1 MTQPVISDDN
11 QVRPWT
17 RPASVPPNVWVEL
30 DRLRDD
36 LRRLLG
42 RIGLPETAVP
52 ALGTMPAA
60 DVEETDDA
68 FVVEVELPGVRKDD
82 VVVSLDARRLT
93 VDAERRE
100 RRRTGVLHRR
110 TRAVGH
116 LHYEVVVPGE
126 VDEQGVTAT
135 LDDGVLTVR
144 LGKLAPLRARRIP
157 VS

>member
-1 MTQPVISDDN
+1 MTQPVIRNDN
-11 QVRPWT
+11 QAQPWPRPT
-17 RPASVPPNVWVEL
+17 LPAAEVWGEF
-30 DRLRDD
+30 DRLRDN

-42 RIGLPETAVP
+42 GLGWPETADLSSGITP
-52 ALGTMPAA
+52 LA

-68 FVVEVELPGVRKDD
+68 YVVEVELPGVRKDD
-82 VVVSLDARRLT
+82 VAVSVEGRRLS

-100 RRRTGVLHRR
+100 RQRNGVLRRR

-126 VDEQGVTAT
+126 VNEEDTTAS

-144 LGKLAPLRARRIP
+144 LGKPALRRARRIP
-157 VS
+157 IG